1 MNTSAHLKRVEPTH
15 SSGIFSDD
23 GDTDGRTFPFMID
36 GHRFTAMISNRRGS
50 SDHNNRAARNETD
63 DRGTI
68 IGTIAAANTHYDVF
82 NDPQAVEADGVSVVY
97 CLTSRELQI
106 ATLIAE
112 GQCDKE
118 IARHL
123 SISSYT
129 VREHL
134 RRIFAKLKVC
144 RRSAVVSCLLRGS
157 SRGPF

>member
-1 MNTSAHLKRVEPTH
+1 MDTSAHLKWVEPTH
-15 SSGIFSDD
+15 SPGICSDD
-23 GDTDGRTFPFMID
+23 GDNGSRTFSFMID

-68 IGTIAAANTHYDVF
+68 IGTIAAADTHYDVF
-82 NDPQAVEADGVSVVY
+82 NDPQAVEADGVSAVY